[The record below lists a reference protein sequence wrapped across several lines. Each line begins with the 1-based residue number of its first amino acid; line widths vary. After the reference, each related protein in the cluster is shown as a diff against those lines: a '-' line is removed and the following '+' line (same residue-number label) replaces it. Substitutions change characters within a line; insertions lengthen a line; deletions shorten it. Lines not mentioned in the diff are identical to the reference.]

1 MVYMHIK
8 ISGHHVGV
16 SPELELSVHEKLAKV
31 ERHFDHINS
40 MQVIFSK
47 ENHHTDSSYDGRKG
61 LANHKAEVI
70 LRVPGSEL
78 FAQATADTLKTTL
91 DLLVAKLDRQIVRH
105 KERLKSHNNQTH
117 HQQFALE

>member
-1 MVYMHIK
+1 MHIK
-8 ISGHHVGV
+8 ISGHHVSV
-16 SPELELSVHEKLAKV
+16 SPEMESSVHEKLAKV
-31 ERHFDHINS
+31 ERHFDQINS

-47 ENHHTDSSYDGRKG
+47 ENHHSDPSYDGRKG

-78 FAQATADTLKTTL
+78 FAQATANTVQTTL
-91 DLLVAKLDRQIVRH
+91 DLLADKLDRQIVRH
-105 KERLKSHNNQTH
+105 KERLKSHSNETH